1 MERNMERS
9 KSMSRTF
16 DASGHGESSSDL
28 EHEHEIRE
36 LKMKIRH
43 LENQLTESKTDFA
56 RRSNQSSAID
66 QTAEMERLRSSQ
78 QQAERMLDNREQSH
92 RQQVMKLENQVKDI
106 VFCLI

>member
-1 MERNMERS
+1 MERS

-43 LENQLTESKTDFA
+43 LENQLTESKTEYA
-56 RRSNQSSAID
+56 RRSHQSSALD
-66 QTAEMERLRSSQ
+66 QTAEMERLRSAQ

-92 RQQVMKLENQVKDI
+92 RQQVMKLENQV
-106 VFCLI
+106 